1 MKELITKVF
10 KMNKAERIERL
21 RILSAK
27 GATSELTT
35 SEENEAEMIQSIRE
49 QLGELDAVKPANK
62 EKVTYYD
69 ESESTLKNKMYK
81 LEVRRETIKAEL
93 NGNSPA
99 SLFRELSMINYK
111 LTVAESHLKKTFR
124 TEATQTEYY
133 TRVIQ

>member
-1 MKELITKVF
+1 MRELIAKVF

-49 QLGELDAVKPANK
+49 QLGEIDEVKPANK
-62 EKVTYYD
+62 EKVTYFD
-69 ESESTLKNKMYK
+69 ESEITLKDKIAK
-81 LEVRRETIKAEL
+81 LEIRREAIKKVL
-93 NGNSPA
+93 NGNSSA
-99 SLFRELSMINYK
+99 SMFRELSMINYK